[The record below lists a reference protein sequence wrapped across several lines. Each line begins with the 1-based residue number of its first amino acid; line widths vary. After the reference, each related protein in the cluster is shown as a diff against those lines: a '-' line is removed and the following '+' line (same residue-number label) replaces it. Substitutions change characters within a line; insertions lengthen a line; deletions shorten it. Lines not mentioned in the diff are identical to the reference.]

1 MVVYCCF
8 YLHAVMFTPC
18 VMLFSACVIA
28 DLRKF
33 EKEDSL

>member
-1 MVVYCCF
+1 MVGYCWF
-8 YLHAVMFTPC
+8 DLYAVMFTPC

-28 DLRKF
+28 DLRKS

>member
-8 YLHAVMFTPC
+8 YLHAVMFTTC
-18 VMLFSACVIA
+18 VMVFSACVIA